1 MFLLIKNFEFLK
13 YSFPSISQIIPK
25 YIQTQKG
32 GLWNNWDAF
41 LPLGS
46 KGLRRR
52 KCLEKM
58 LE

>member
-41 LPLGS
+41 LPTGQ
-46 KGLRRR
+46 
-52 KCLEKM
+52 
-58 LE
+58 